1 MATNKTKPTIQGKR
15 FKAALKYSGVSRAE
29 FSQLLSVHMATIQYW
44 TEHGVSARHVAEASD
59 LLGISA
65 TAIQSP
71 FKNKTQGNK
80 LITARIEPETYHSAT
95 DQHDTLLWNKI
106 TKPKIRLPATDYES
120 QLVKRSVKQ
129 RSIPINLDLLNLIAS
144 KKMTVQQEQ
153 VVLNLA
159 NTFVQENQHDASM
172 QSNG

>member
-1 MATNKTKPTIQGKR
+1 MTTNKTKPTIQGKR
-15 FKAALKYSGVSRAE
+15 FRAALKYSGVSRAE

-44 TEHGVSARHVAEASD
+44 TEHGVSARHVTEASD

-65 TAIQSP
+65 TTIQSP
-71 FKNKTQGNK
+71 FKNKTQSKK
-80 LITARIEPETYHSAT
+80 LITYIKPETYHSAT
-95 DQHDTLLWNKI
+95 NQHDTLHWNKI
-106 TKPKIRLPATDYES
+106 AKPKIRLPATDYES
-120 QLVKRSVKQ
+120 QLIKRSVTQ

-159 NTFVQENQHDASM
+159 NTFVQENQYDM